1 MSIIDQP
8 EMQRDLLKQAYEYA
22 KQSNDMSTQNAAF
35 LVDEDGKIY
44 VKEMNRFPDG
54 VKETAERWERP
65 LKYKFVE
72 HAERNAIYTAAREG
86 IATNGLTMV
95 CPWAPCS
102 DCARAI
108 IQSGL
113 KKLITHFEAYDR
125 SPDRWKPDIDIAIGK
140 LKESGS
146 VEVVYFRGKVGVLG
160 MRHSGELWNP

>member
-1 MSIIDQP
+1 MSKIDRLEIQ
-8 EMQRDLLKQAYEYA
+8 QDLLKQAYEFA
-22 KQSNDMSTQNAAF
+22 KQSHDQSTQNAAF
-35 LVDEDGKIY
+35 LVDEDGAIY
-44 VKEMNRFPDG
+44 VKEINRFPDG

-72 HAERNAIYTAAREG
+72 HAERNAVYAAAREG
-86 IATNGLTMV
+86 IATKDLVMV

-125 SPDRWKPDIDIAIGK
+125 SPDRWKPDIDIALDK
-140 LKESGS
+140 LKESG
-146 VEVVYFRGKVGVLG
+146 VTLVYFRGKVGVEG